1 MSKSEHE
8 SVHAKS
14 KGLLS
19 GMRIR
24 KKLIVLHTL
33 FSVSLGILL
42 LIAIRPAMT
51 KVIAGADQD
60 AARQVLQVFIAT
72 DSFDAHDTIL
82 DAQIIH
88 FEHGPRDSFDI
99 PDSTL
104 QIALSSD
111 DHTANLPMNSFAS
124 GLVYYRAATD
134 TFVTIRTRSIRARS
148 TIQLVYMLVIITLM
162 AGHVLVAIALEV
174 FVLPQHV
181 YQPIKVILDA
191 DHAVRVGVREEELVS
206 GNAIPADEIGL
217 IMRSRNQSIKA
228 LRTNEQELAVALDRL
243 EHTAADLHKKNHLLE
258 TAKKNLEGADRL
270 ASLGMMSAGI
280 AHELNTP
287 LAVVKGL
294 VEKLNS
300 TQELSPQERTL
311 LVRVVGRLEKLSDG
325 LLDFS
330 RVRPHKSVESKLSKI
345 IEDSTTLVKLDRRDW
360 ITARSIT
367 IQSSVEH
374 SLIIYCDP
382 DRLVQ
387 VFVNLIRNA
396 VDALVSAKTI
406 SGHIN
411 IDAEVLNR
419 EGEPWVSITISDN
432 GPGIDPLVIDRL
444 FEPFV
449 SSRLDSHGTGLG
461 LAVANGIIREHDGL
475 LVATN
480 ASTDSRCCG
489 AVFEVLLPQS

>member
-1 MSKSEHE
+1 
-8 SVHAKS
+8 
-14 KGLLS
+14 
-19 GMRIR
+19 
-24 KKLIVLHTL
+24 
-33 FSVSLGILL
+33 
-42 LIAIRPAMT
+42 
-51 KVIAGADQD
+51 
-60 AARQVLQVFIAT
+60 
-72 DSFDAHDTIL
+72 
-82 DAQIIH
+82 
-88 FEHGPRDSFDI
+88 
-99 PDSTL
+99 
-104 QIALSSD
+104 
-111 DHTANLPMNSFAS
+111 
-124 GLVYYRAATD
+124 
-134 TFVTIRTRSIRARS
+134 
-148 TIQLVYMLVIITLM
+148 M

-191 DHAVRVGVREEELVS
+191 DHAVRIGQREEELVP

-228 LRTNEQELAVALDRL
+228 LRTNEHELACALDRL

-300 TQELSPQERTL
+300 TQELSAQERAL

-330 RVRPHKSVESKLSKI
+330 RVRPHKAVHSNLYKI
-345 IEDSTTLVKLDRRDW
+345 IDDSSTLVKLDRRDF
-360 ITARSIT
+360 IDLRSIT
-367 IQSSVEH
+367 IESDIDH
-374 SLIIYCDP
+374 SLTLSCDP

-387 VFVNLIRNA
+387 VFVNLIRNG
-396 VDALVSAKTI
+396 VDALVSAKTV
-406 SGHIN
+406 SGHIK
-411 IDAEVLNR
+411 ISAQVEDR
-419 EGEPWVSITISDN
+419 GGQPWVIITVCDN

-480 ASTDSRCCG
+480 ASPDSDCCG
-489 AVFEVLLPQS
+489 AVFEVLLPLCHSLA